1 LRNLRRIAVQLL
13 RSSEVK
19 VRLVNRNLLNERTPR
34 IKERHHLIRGFAVS
48 IVSRFNEDQLRA
60 TRARNMCGERRA
72 YTERARLIVC
82 GADHAALSVAVANCN
97 RLSGE
102 RRIVADLYR
111 RKEGVKVNVKDAARC
126 GRVRCR
132 QPFLLSATQL
142 ASSSVQP

>member
-1 LRNLRRIAVQLL
+1 MRD
-13 RSSEVK
+13 
-19 VRLVNRNLLNERTPR
+19 
-34 IKERHHLIRGFAVS
+34 FAVA
-48 IVSRFNEDQLRA
+48 IMARLHKNKLRA

-72 YTERARLIVC
+72 HTECARLIVR
-82 GADHAALSVAVANCN
+82 GADYAALSIAVANRN

-132 QPFLLSATQL
+132 QPFLLSAIRL